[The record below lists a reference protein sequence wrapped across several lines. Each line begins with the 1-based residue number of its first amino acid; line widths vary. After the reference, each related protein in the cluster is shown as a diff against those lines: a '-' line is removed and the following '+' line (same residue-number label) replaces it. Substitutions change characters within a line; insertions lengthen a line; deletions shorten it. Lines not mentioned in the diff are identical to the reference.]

1 MCGYGRS
8 SQVELFVRD
17 LNAIGGMPGYGRH
30 GEQRETEW
38 GEGEMEGESRGSSR
52 GSRRGG
58 EG

>member
-30 GEQRETEW
+30 GEQSERE
-38 GEGEMEGESRGSSR
+38 GEGEVGDREAAAGVG
-52 GSRRGG
+52 RGG